1 MKKLLSVLFL
11 LSFTLAAVYA
21 QNIQIKGTVVSGT
34 DNEPLPGV
42 NVVVK
47 GNTSTGTITDFNG
60 TFTLSAPADAILSI
74 SYIGFKSQEIAV
86 KGHKDIKIVLQEDSE
101 TLDEVVVVGY
111 GVQKKSVV
119 TASIAK
125 VSADDLASTAPV
137 RMDNALKGLASGV
150 TVTSSSGQP
159 GAAAQIRV
167 RGVGTIRTE
176 NGAAD
181 PLYIVDGMP
190 LEGGLDYLNPN
201 DIASIEV
208 LKDAA
213 SGAVYGARAAN
224 GVILVTTKTGKIGKT
239 KVTYD
244 FSYGWQSAWKKRDVL
259 NASEYALMINEG
271 AINAGIAPK
280 FSDPY
285 SYGQGT
291 NWQDEVFN
299 NNAPMMN
306 HQVSVSGASEKV
318 NYLFSLGF
326 YTQDGIVGGN
336 FDRSNYERLTLRS
349 NTQYTLFD
357 ESKERNWLNSVSGAS
372 EKVNYLFSLG
382 FYTQDGIVGGNFD
395 RSNYERL
402 TLRSNTQYTLF
413 DESKERNWLNS
424 LKVTSNLSYARIK
437 STNFDDNSTWGTPLG
452 SVLALSPILNVY
464 DETEEAIKAQFDKYG
479 TTAEYTP
486 VYDPRNGKLFSIPG
500 EFGEMSNPIA
510 KLSLPGDKHWSHK
523 FVANF
528 SAELQLWDN
537 LKFKTSYGADLSFW
551 GYDGYRPLYYLRSG
565 ESSTQSSA
573 YSRKEDGT
581 VWQLEN
587 VLMYD
592 KSIDKHSFSVLLGQS
607 AKKSSGSYLYGSRN
621 NITNYSRPY
630 IDASTGLAA
639 NADRDAAGAPSVD
652 ATLASIFARASYNYD
667 ERYML
672 QVTVRRDGS
681 SRFGPNNHYA
691 VFPSFSLGW
700 NLTNE
705 KFMNKRPNWLTTT
718 KIRLSWGKNGNENI
732 GNFKYTVLTSPGNN
746 AIFGSSENV
755 INGVKASGL
764 ANPDLKWEESEQ
776 LDFGLDFGFFNNAL
790 TFTADYY
797 KKKTNGML
805 MEMNIPFYVG
815 EAKPIGNVG
824 KMENSGIELE
834 AAYKFRVSDWNFRV
848 SANASYLKNKL
859 IEYGNESGWENL
871 DSFQGTGDISRAENG
886 KPFPF
891 FYGYKTAGIFQNTD
905 EVKAYKNDKGELL
918 QPTAVPGDVRFV
930 DVDGNGIID
939 ANDRTDIGKGMPDW
953 TFGFN
958 LGVSWKNFDL
968 NMMWQGTAGNDIYD
982 ATRRT
987 DIATSNLPSWMLN
1000 RWTGEGTSNRIPRF
1014 VQGDNVNWQSSDLYV
1029 YDGSYLRLKNIQL
1042 GYTLPAALTQKVFIS
1057 SLRFYVAA
1065 ENLFT
1070 FTKYH
1075 GFDPEISSG
1084 GTSLGIDYGVYP
1096 QARVW
1101 TIGASLSF

>member
-176 NGAAD
+176 NGATD

-357 ESKERNWLNSVSGAS
+357 ESKERNWLNS
-372 EKVNYLFSLG
+372 
-382 FYTQDGIVGGNFD
+382 
-395 RSNYERL
+395 
-402 TLRSNTQYTLF
+402 
-413 DESKERNWLNS
+413 

-437 STNFDDNSTWGTPLG
+437 STKFDDNSTWGTPLG
-452 SVLALSPILNVY
+452 SALALSPILNVY

>member
-357 ESKERNWLNSVSGAS
+357 ESKERNWLNS
-372 EKVNYLFSLG
+372 
-382 FYTQDGIVGGNFD
+382 
-395 RSNYERL
+395 
-402 TLRSNTQYTLF
+402 
-413 DESKERNWLNS
+413 

-452 SVLALSPILNVY
+452 SALALSPILNVY

-551 GYDGYRPLYYLRSG
+551 GYDSYRPLYYLRSG

-755 INGVKASGL
+755 INGVEASGL

>member
-299 NNAPMMN
+299 NNALMMN
-306 HQVSVSGASEKV
+306 HQV
-318 NYLFSLGF
+318 
-326 YTQDGIVGGN
+326 
-336 FDRSNYERLTLRS
+336 
-349 NTQYTLFD
+349 
-357 ESKERNWLNSVSGAS
+357 SVSGAS

-452 SVLALSPILNVY
+452 SALALSPILNVY

>member
-357 ESKERNWLNSVSGAS
+357 ESKERNWLNS
-372 EKVNYLFSLG
+372 
-382 FYTQDGIVGGNFD
+382 
-395 RSNYERL
+395 
-402 TLRSNTQYTLF
+402 
-413 DESKERNWLNS
+413 

-452 SVLALSPILNVY
+452 SALALSPILNVY

-551 GYDGYRPLYYLRSG
+551 GYDSYRPLYYLRSG

-1101 TIGASLSF
+1101 TIGASFSF

>member
-1 MKKLLSVLFL
+1 MFC
-11 LSFTLAAVYA
+11 
-21 QNIQIKGTVVSGT
+21 
-34 DNEPLPGV
+34 
-42 NVVVK
+42 
-47 GNTSTGTITDFNG
+47 
-60 TFTLSAPADAILSI
+60 
-74 SYIGFKSQEIAV
+74 
-86 KGHKDIKIVLQEDSE
+86 
-101 TLDEVVVVGY
+101 
-111 GVQKKSVV
+111 
-119 TASIAK
+119 
-125 VSADDLASTAPV
+125 
-137 RMDNALKGLASGV
+137 
-150 TVTSSSGQP
+150 QP
-159 GAAAQIRV
+159 
-167 RGVGTIRTE
+167 
-176 NGAAD
+176 
-181 PLYIVDGMP
+181 Y
-190 LEGGLDYLNPN
+190 
-201 DIASIEV
+201 
-208 LKDAA
+208 
-213 SGAVYGARAAN
+213 
-224 GVILVTTKTGKIGKT
+224 
-239 KVTYD
+239 
-244 FSYGWQSAWKKRDVL
+244 
-259 NASEYALMINEG
+259 
-271 AINAGIAPK
+271 
-280 FSDPY
+280 
-285 SYGQGT
+285 
-291 NWQDEVFN
+291 
-299 NNAPMMN
+299 
-306 HQVSVSGASEKV
+306 
-318 NYLFSLGF
+318 
-326 YTQDGIVGGN
+326 
-336 FDRSNYERLTLRS
+336 
-349 NTQYTLFD
+349 
-357 ESKERNWLNSVSGAS
+357 
-372 EKVNYLFSLG
+372 
-382 FYTQDGIVGGNFD
+382 
-395 RSNYERL
+395 
-402 TLRSNTQYTLF
+402 
-413 DESKERNWLNS
+413 
-424 LKVTSNLSYARIK
+424 
-437 STNFDDNSTWGTPLG
+437 
-452 SVLALSPILNVY
+452 
-464 DETEEAIKAQFDKYG
+464 
-479 TTAEYTP
+479 
-486 VYDPRNGKLFSIPG
+486 IPG

>member
-86 KGHKDIKIVLQEDSE
+86 KGHKDIKIVLQEVSE

-357 ESKERNWLNSVSGAS
+357 ESKERNWLNS
-372 EKVNYLFSLG
+372 
-382 FYTQDGIVGGNFD
+382 
-395 RSNYERL
+395 
-402 TLRSNTQYTLF
+402 
-413 DESKERNWLNS
+413 

-437 STNFDDNSTWGTPLG
+437 STSFDDNSTWGTPLG
-452 SVLALSPILNVY
+452 SALALSPILNVY

-528 SAELQLWDN
+528 SAELQLWDD

>member
-357 ESKERNWLNSVSGAS
+357 ESKERNWLNS
-372 EKVNYLFSLG
+372 
-382 FYTQDGIVGGNFD
+382 
-395 RSNYERL
+395 
-402 TLRSNTQYTLF
+402 
-413 DESKERNWLNS
+413 

-452 SVLALSPILNVY
+452 SALALSPILNVY

-551 GYDGYRPLYYLRSG
+551 GYDSYRPLYYLRSG

-1084 GTSLGIDYGVYP
+1084 GTSLGIDYGLYP

>member
-1 MKKLLSVLFL
+1 
-11 LSFTLAAVYA
+11 
-21 QNIQIKGTVVSGT
+21 
-34 DNEPLPGV
+34 
-42 NVVVK
+42 
-47 GNTSTGTITDFNG
+47 
-60 TFTLSAPADAILSI
+60 
-74 SYIGFKSQEIAV
+74 
-86 KGHKDIKIVLQEDSE
+86 
-101 TLDEVVVVGY
+101 
-111 GVQKKSVV
+111 
-119 TASIAK
+119 
-125 VSADDLASTAPV
+125 
-137 RMDNALKGLASGV
+137 
-150 TVTSSSGQP
+150 
-159 GAAAQIRV
+159 
-167 RGVGTIRTE
+167 
-176 NGAAD
+176 
-181 PLYIVDGMP
+181 MP

-357 ESKERNWLNSVSGAS
+357 ESKERNWLNS
-372 EKVNYLFSLG
+372 
-382 FYTQDGIVGGNFD
+382 
-395 RSNYERL
+395 
-402 TLRSNTQYTLF
+402 
-413 DESKERNWLNS
+413 

-452 SVLALSPILNVY
+452 SALALSPILNVY

-718 KIRLSWGKNGNENI
+718 KIRLSWGMNGNENI

>member
-1 MKKLLSVLFL
+1 MFASFGCEHKKSIVNLNLVKLTKKLLSVLFL

-357 ESKERNWLNSVSGAS
+357 ESKERNWLNS
-372 EKVNYLFSLG
+372 
-382 FYTQDGIVGGNFD
+382 
-395 RSNYERL
+395 
-402 TLRSNTQYTLF
+402 
-413 DESKERNWLNS
+413 

-452 SVLALSPILNVY
+452 SALALSPILNVY

>member
-357 ESKERNWLNSVSGAS
+357 ESKERNWLNS
-372 EKVNYLFSLG
+372 
-382 FYTQDGIVGGNFD
+382 
-395 RSNYERL
+395 
-402 TLRSNTQYTLF
+402 
-413 DESKERNWLNS
+413 

-452 SVLALSPILNVY
+452 SALALSPILNVY

-652 ATLASIFARASYNYD
+652 VTLASIFARASYNYD

-732 GNFKYTVLTSPGNN
+732 GHFKYTVLTSPGNN

>member
-357 ESKERNWLNSVSGAS
+357 ESKERNWLNS
-372 EKVNYLFSLG
+372 
-382 FYTQDGIVGGNFD
+382 
-395 RSNYERL
+395 
-402 TLRSNTQYTLF
+402 
-413 DESKERNWLNS
+413 

-452 SVLALSPILNVY
+452 SALALSPILNVY

-905 EVKAYKNDKGELL
+905 EVKAYKNDKG
-918 QPTAVPGDVRFV
+918 
-930 DVDGNGIID
+930 
-939 ANDRTDIGKGMPDW
+939 
-953 TFGFN
+953 
-958 LGVSWKNFDL
+958 
-968 NMMWQGTAGNDIYD
+968 
-982 ATRRT
+982 
-987 DIATSNLPSWMLN
+987 
-1000 RWTGEGTSNRIPRF
+1000 
-1014 VQGDNVNWQSSDLYV
+1014 
-1029 YDGSYLRLKNIQL
+1029 
-1042 GYTLPAALTQKVFIS
+1042 
-1057 SLRFYVAA
+1057 
-1065 ENLFT
+1065 
-1070 FTKYH
+1070 
-1075 GFDPEISSG
+1075 
-1084 GTSLGIDYGVYP
+1084 
-1096 QARVW
+1096 
-1101 TIGASLSF
+1101 

>member
-357 ESKERNWLNSVSGAS
+357 ESKERNWLNS
-372 EKVNYLFSLG
+372 
-382 FYTQDGIVGGNFD
+382 
-395 RSNYERL
+395 
-402 TLRSNTQYTLF
+402 
-413 DESKERNWLNS
+413 

-452 SVLALSPILNVY
+452 SALALSPILNVY

-805 MEMNIPFYVG
+805 MEMNITFYVG

>member
-357 ESKERNWLNSVSGAS
+357 ESKERNWLNS
-372 EKVNYLFSLG
+372 
-382 FYTQDGIVGGNFD
+382 
-395 RSNYERL
+395 
-402 TLRSNTQYTLF
+402 
-413 DESKERNWLNS
+413 

-452 SVLALSPILNVY
+452 SALALSPILNVY

-551 GYDGYRPLYYLRSG
+551 GYDSYRPLYYLRSG

-718 KIRLSWGKNGNENI
+718 KIRLSWGRIGNANI

>member
-137 RMDNALKGLASGV
+137 RMDNALKGLASSV

-306 HQVSVSGASEKV
+306 HQV
-318 NYLFSLGF
+318 
-326 YTQDGIVGGN
+326 
-336 FDRSNYERLTLRS
+336 
-349 NTQYTLFD
+349 
-357 ESKERNWLNSVSGAS
+357 SVSGAS

>member
-357 ESKERNWLNSVSGAS
+357 ESKERNWLNS
-372 EKVNYLFSLG
+372 
-382 FYTQDGIVGGNFD
+382 
-395 RSNYERL
+395 
-402 TLRSNTQYTLF
+402 
-413 DESKERNWLNS
+413 

-452 SVLALSPILNVY
+452 SALALSPILNVY

-705 KFMNKRPNWLTTT
+705 KFMNKHPNWLTTT

-905 EVKAYKNDKGELL
+905 EVKAYKNDKVELL

>member
-357 ESKERNWLNSVSGAS
+357 ESKERNWLNS
-372 EKVNYLFSLG
+372 
-382 FYTQDGIVGGNFD
+382 
-395 RSNYERL
+395 
-402 TLRSNTQYTLF
+402 
-413 DESKERNWLNS
+413 

-452 SVLALSPILNVY
+452 SALALSPILNVY

-551 GYDGYRPLYYLRSG
+551 GYDSYRPLYYLRSG

-1029 YDGSYLRLKNIQL
+1029 YDGSYLHLKNIQL

>member
-1 MKKLLSVLFL
+1 M
-11 LSFTLAAVYA
+11 
-21 QNIQIKGTVVSGT
+21 
-34 DNEPLPGV
+34 
-42 NVVVK
+42 
-47 GNTSTGTITDFNG
+47 
-60 TFTLSAPADAILSI
+60 
-74 SYIGFKSQEIAV
+74 
-86 KGHKDIKIVLQEDSE
+86 
-101 TLDEVVVVGY
+101 
-111 GVQKKSVV
+111 
-119 TASIAK
+119 
-125 VSADDLASTAPV
+125 
-137 RMDNALKGLASGV
+137 
-150 TVTSSSGQP
+150 
-159 GAAAQIRV
+159 
-167 RGVGTIRTE
+167 
-176 NGAAD
+176 
-181 PLYIVDGMP
+181 
-190 LEGGLDYLNPN
+190 
-201 DIASIEV
+201 
-208 LKDAA
+208 
-213 SGAVYGARAAN
+213 
-224 GVILVTTKTGKIGKT
+224 
-239 KVTYD
+239 
-244 FSYGWQSAWKKRDVL
+244 
-259 NASEYALMINEG
+259 
-271 AINAGIAPK
+271 
-280 FSDPY
+280 
-285 SYGQGT
+285 
-291 NWQDEVFN
+291 
-299 NNAPMMN
+299 
-306 HQVSVSGASEKV
+306 
-318 NYLFSLGF
+318 
-326 YTQDGIVGGN
+326 
-336 FDRSNYERLTLRS
+336 
-349 NTQYTLFD
+349 
-357 ESKERNWLNSVSGAS
+357 
-372 EKVNYLFSLG
+372 
-382 FYTQDGIVGGNFD
+382 
-395 RSNYERL
+395 
-402 TLRSNTQYTLF
+402 
-413 DESKERNWLNS
+413 
-424 LKVTSNLSYARIK
+424 
-437 STNFDDNSTWGTPLG
+437 
-452 SVLALSPILNVY
+452 
-464 DETEEAIKAQFDKYG
+464 
-479 TTAEYTP
+479 
-486 VYDPRNGKLFSIPG
+486 
-500 EFGEMSNPIA
+500 
-510 KLSLPGDKHWSHK
+510 
-523 FVANF
+523 
-528 SAELQLWDN
+528 QLWDN
-537 LKFKTSYGADLSFW
+537 LKFKTSYGADLSFL
-551 GYDGYRPLYYLRSG
+551 GYDSYRPLYYLRSG

>member
-357 ESKERNWLNSVSGAS
+357 ESKERNWLNS
-372 EKVNYLFSLG
+372 
-382 FYTQDGIVGGNFD
+382 
-395 RSNYERL
+395 
-402 TLRSNTQYTLF
+402 
-413 DESKERNWLNS
+413 

-452 SVLALSPILNVY
+452 SALALSPILNVY

-871 DSFQGTGDISRAENG
+871 SFQGTGDISRAENG

>member
-357 ESKERNWLNSVSGAS
+357 ESKERNWLNS
-372 EKVNYLFSLG
+372 
-382 FYTQDGIVGGNFD
+382 
-395 RSNYERL
+395 
-402 TLRSNTQYTLF
+402 
-413 DESKERNWLNS
+413 

-452 SVLALSPILNVY
+452 SALALSPILNVY

-551 GYDGYRPLYYLRSG
+551 GYDSYRPLYYLRSG

-815 EAKPIGNVG
+815 
-824 KMENSGIELE
+824 
-834 AAYKFRVSDWNFRV
+834 
-848 SANASYLKNKL
+848 
-859 IEYGNESGWENL
+859 
-871 DSFQGTGDISRAENG
+871 
-886 KPFPF
+886 
-891 FYGYKTAGIFQNTD
+891 
-905 EVKAYKNDKGELL
+905 
-918 QPTAVPGDVRFV
+918 
-930 DVDGNGIID
+930 
-939 ANDRTDIGKGMPDW
+939 
-953 TFGFN
+953 
-958 LGVSWKNFDL
+958 
-968 NMMWQGTAGNDIYD
+968 
-982 ATRRT
+982 
-987 DIATSNLPSWMLN
+987 
-1000 RWTGEGTSNRIPRF
+1000 
-1014 VQGDNVNWQSSDLYV
+1014 
-1029 YDGSYLRLKNIQL
+1029 
-1042 GYTLPAALTQKVFIS
+1042 
-1057 SLRFYVAA
+1057 
-1065 ENLFT
+1065 
-1070 FTKYH
+1070 
-1075 GFDPEISSG
+1075 
-1084 GTSLGIDYGVYP
+1084 
-1096 QARVW
+1096 
-1101 TIGASLSF
+1101 

>member
-74 SYIGFKSQEIAV
+74 SYIGFKSQGIAV

-357 ESKERNWLNSVSGAS
+357 ESKERNWLNS
-372 EKVNYLFSLG
+372 
-382 FYTQDGIVGGNFD
+382 
-395 RSNYERL
+395 
-402 TLRSNTQYTLF
+402 
-413 DESKERNWLNS
+413 

-452 SVLALSPILNVY
+452 SALALSPILNVY

-551 GYDGYRPLYYLRSG
+551 GYDSYRPLYYLRSG

-746 AIFGSSENV
+746 AIFGLSENV

>member
-357 ESKERNWLNSVSGAS
+357 ESKERNWLNS
-372 EKVNYLFSLG
+372 
-382 FYTQDGIVGGNFD
+382 
-395 RSNYERL
+395 
-402 TLRSNTQYTLF
+402 
-413 DESKERNWLNS
+413 

-452 SVLALSPILNVY
+452 SALALSPILNVY

-891 FYGYKTAGIFQNTD
+891 FYGYKTAGIFQNT
-905 EVKAYKNDKGELL
+905 EAYKNDKGELL

>member
-357 ESKERNWLNSVSGAS
+357 ESKERNWLNS
-372 EKVNYLFSLG
+372 
-382 FYTQDGIVGGNFD
+382 
-395 RSNYERL
+395 
-402 TLRSNTQYTLF
+402 
-413 DESKERNWLNS
+413 

-452 SVLALSPILNVY
+452 SALALSPILNVY

-918 QPTAVPGDVRFV
+918 QPTAVSGDVRFV

-982 ATRRT
+982 ATLRT

>member
-357 ESKERNWLNSVSGAS
+357 ESKERNWLNS
-372 EKVNYLFSLG
+372 
-382 FYTQDGIVGGNFD
+382 
-395 RSNYERL
+395 
-402 TLRSNTQYTLF
+402 
-413 DESKERNWLNS
+413 

-452 SVLALSPILNVY
+452 SALALSPILNVY

-918 QPTAVPGDVRFV
+918 QPTAVPGDVRFG
-930 DVDGNGIID
+930 DVDGNGIFD

-1000 RWTGEGTSNRIPRF
+1000 RWTGEGTSTRIPRF

>member
-357 ESKERNWLNSVSGAS
+357 ESKERNWLNS
-372 EKVNYLFSLG
+372 
-382 FYTQDGIVGGNFD
+382 
-395 RSNYERL
+395 
-402 TLRSNTQYTLF
+402 
-413 DESKERNWLNS
+413 

-452 SVLALSPILNVY
+452 SALALSPILNVY

-551 GYDGYRPLYYLRSG
+551 GYDSYRPLYYLRSG

-746 AIFGSSENV
+746 AIFSSSENV

>member
-357 ESKERNWLNSVSGAS
+357 ESKERNWLNS
-372 EKVNYLFSLG
+372 
-382 FYTQDGIVGGNFD
+382 
-395 RSNYERL
+395 
-402 TLRSNTQYTLF
+402 
-413 DESKERNWLNS
+413 

-452 SVLALSPILNVY
+452 SALALSPILNVY

-528 SAELQLWDN
+528 SAELQLWDS

-551 GYDGYRPLYYLRSG
+551 GYDSYRPLYYLRSG

>member
-21 QNIQIKGTVVSGT
+21 QHIQIKGTVVSGT

-42 NVVVK
+42 TVVVK

-357 ESKERNWLNSVSGAS
+357 ESKERNWLNS
-372 EKVNYLFSLG
+372 
-382 FYTQDGIVGGNFD
+382 
-395 RSNYERL
+395 
-402 TLRSNTQYTLF
+402 
-413 DESKERNWLNS
+413 

-452 SVLALSPILNVY
+452 SALALSPILNVY

-551 GYDGYRPLYYLRSG
+551 GYDSYRPLYYLRSG

-746 AIFGSSENV
+746 AIFGLSENV

>member
-357 ESKERNWLNSVSGAS
+357 ESKERNWLNS
-372 EKVNYLFSLG
+372 
-382 FYTQDGIVGGNFD
+382 
-395 RSNYERL
+395 
-402 TLRSNTQYTLF
+402 
-413 DESKERNWLNS
+413 

-452 SVLALSPILNVY
+452 SALALSPILNVY

-510 KLSLPGDKHWSHK
+510 KLSLPGNKHWSHK

-551 GYDGYRPLYYLRSG
+551 GYDSYRPLYYLRSG

>member
-357 ESKERNWLNSVSGAS
+357 ESKERNWLNS
-372 EKVNYLFSLG
+372 
-382 FYTQDGIVGGNFD
+382 
-395 RSNYERL
+395 
-402 TLRSNTQYTLF
+402 
-413 DESKERNWLNS
+413 

-452 SVLALSPILNVY
+452 SALALSPILNVY

-479 TTAEYTP
+479 TTAEHTP

>member
-159 GAAAQIRV
+159 GAATQIRV

-357 ESKERNWLNSVSGAS
+357 ESKERNWLNS
-372 EKVNYLFSLG
+372 
-382 FYTQDGIVGGNFD
+382 
-395 RSNYERL
+395 
-402 TLRSNTQYTLF
+402 
-413 DESKERNWLNS
+413 

-452 SVLALSPILNVY
+452 SALALSPILNVY

-551 GYDGYRPLYYLRSG
+551 GYDSYRPLYYLRSG

>member
-159 GAAAQIRV
+159 GAATQIRV

-357 ESKERNWLNSVSGAS
+357 ESKERNWLNS
-372 EKVNYLFSLG
+372 
-382 FYTQDGIVGGNFD
+382 
-395 RSNYERL
+395 
-402 TLRSNTQYTLF
+402 
-413 DESKERNWLNS
+413 

-452 SVLALSPILNVY
+452 SALALSPILNVY

-551 GYDGYRPLYYLRSG
+551 GYDSYRPLYYLRSG

-1070 FTKYH
+1070 FTKYR

>member
-318 NYLFSLGF
+318 NY
-326 YTQDGIVGGN
+326 I
-336 FDRSNYERLTLRS
+336 
-349 NTQYTLFD
+349 
-357 ESKERNWLNSVSGAS
+357 
-372 EKVNYLFSLG
+372 FSLG

-452 SVLALSPILNVY
+452 SALALSPILNVY